1 MAYDDFSFE
10 VIKDFGAFGEGKW
23 QKHLTLLS
31 FNGKPPKYDIRPWND
46 DMSKMGKGVS
56 LDLED
61 LMDLQEMFS
70 VILDSEESEELE
82 VEATEEDVIEEE
94 K

>member
-82 VEATEEDVIEEE
+82 VEATEEDIAKEE

>member
-31 FNGKPPKYDIRPWND
+31 FNGKPPKYDIRPWNE

-70 VILDSEESEELE
+70 VILDSEESEE
-82 VEATEEDVIEEE
+82 VTEEDVAEEE

>member
-70 VILDSEESEELE
+70 VILDSEEFE
-82 VEATEEDVIEEE
+82 EATEEDVAEEE

>member
-82 VEATEEDVIEEE
+82 VEATEEDVAKEE

>member
-70 VILDSEESEELE
+70 VIIDSDEDESEAETEE
-82 VEATEEDVIEEE
+82 VEATEEE

>member
-46 DMSKMGKGVS
+46 DMSKMGKGIS

-70 VILDSEESEELE
+70 VILDSEEFEELE
-82 VEATEEDVIEEE
+82 VEATEEDVAEEE

>member
-10 VIKDFGAFGEGKW
+10 VVKDFGAFGEGKW

-46 DMSKMGKGVS
+46 DMSKMGKGIS

-70 VILDSEESEELE
+70 VILDSEESEE
-82 VEATEEDVIEEE
+82 VTEEAVAEE